1 MRGLSIALIM
11 IAGLL
16 GTGPALAA
24 DSPKSV
30 AIFAGG
36 CFWCVE
42 SDFDS
47 VPGVLETVSGFTGG
61 TTPNPTYMQVVRK
74 GTGHRE
80 ALRIVFNPEQ
90 VTYKQ
95 LLVSFWRSIDPTD
108 AGGQFCDRGEPYTTA
123 VFVLDSEQRQLAEE
137 TKAAAEKAL
146 GQKIATTIE
155 DAGEFY
161 PAEEYHQD
169 YHNKNPLQYSLYRW
183 RCGRNAQVEAIWGDA
198 AYTGIPDH

>member
-16 GTGPALAA
+16 GPGPALAA
-24 DSPKSV
+24 DETKGV

-61 TTPNPTYMQVVRK
+61 TTHNPTYMQVVRK

-80 ALRIVFNPEQ
+80 ALRIVFDPEQ

-123 VFVLDSEQRQLAEE
+123 VFVLDSEQRQLAEA
-137 TKAAAEKAL
+137 TKAAAAKAL
-146 GQKIATTIE
+146 GQKIVTTIE

-169 YHNKNPLQYSLYRW
+169 YHNKNPLRYSVYRW
-183 RCGRNAQVEAIWGDA
+183 RCGRNAQVEAIWGDD